1 MKRKDASAVQRA
13 ALDRIGREARMR
25 STGDRLPTSVRIE
38 IGEVEPDEDDEEED
52 DDAPY
57 R

>member
-38 IGEVEPDEDDEEED
+38 IGEVEPDEDDEEEH